1 MQAVDPIEKY
11 KKTFY
16 QECEELLTE
25 LDSLLPLLAVAGTGG
40 SEALNGAFRVL
51 HTVKGGA
58 GMFRLNRIAGLAHE
72 FESALEI
79 MRRKQ
84 QVITQN
90 NILQFLRTSDVL
102 QDLLHAERSGEGL
115 SDAIDADAAEQL
127 HLMVGTLST
136 EKTSPPPILAG
147 DHNPRTSE
155 PNGMPTTY
163 RISFRPNPRM
173 LRNGNEPL
181 LIFRQLEEYGQVSI
195 VADVSR
201 LPIFEEVDPTTAY
214 LAWTI
219 ELKTDAGLE
228 AIRQTFEFVEGDC
241 ELEISNSPADLDG
254 ITPAAKPA
262 LNAPL
267 ATQLSPDNET
277 SKTINSAIRESRRVS
292 SIRVELERIDKLV
305 NMVGEIAI
313 VQAMITQQTGQE
325 FMAAYPQLVQDIG
338 RLFQLTQSLQ
348 DSVMA
353 IRAVPIGSIF
363 GRIPRLVRELATETG
378 KKVHLETSGEETE
391 IDKTVIE
398 ELGDP
403 LLHIIRNSIGH
414 GIESPAEREAAGK
427 RPEGVIKLKAYQ
439 RGGQIQIEISD
450 DGRGISLEK
459 VKRKALD
466 LNLIQ
471 AGTSLADDEALNLIF
486 LPGFSTAEKVSEI
499 SGRGVG
505 MDVVRRNIQKLGGRV
520 TIRTEFGR
528 GTLLTITLPLT
539 LAILPGMIVRSGN
552 NFYIIPMANVIECVQ
567 LQQSHIKSLPYQGE
581 VLRFGQRY
589 VPLIKLRDVFA
600 ISNSTPSSAPLAI
613 VVEDENSIVHAIVVD
628 EIVDQQQVVIKSLRE
643 NLDAIQ
649 GLAGATILGDG
660 KVALILVLADLLT
673 LHRNRMQ
680 QDSMR
685 DDFDTL
691 QLASS
696 KIA

>member
-1 MQAVDPIEKY
+1 MQTADPIEKY
-11 KKTFY
+11 KKSFY

-25 LDSLLPLLAVAGTGG
+25 LDSLLPLLAVDGKGG

-79 MRRKQ
+79 MRSKQ
-84 QVITQN
+84 QAITQS
-90 NILQFLRTSDVL
+90 NILQFFRTSDVL
-102 QDLLHAERSGEGL
+102 QDLLQAERSGKGL

-127 HLMVGTLST
+127 HLMVGTHST
-136 EKTSPPPILAG
+136 KKTSPPAIFIS
-147 DHNPRTSE
+147 DTNPRATE
-155 PNGMPTTY
+155 PSGTLTTY
-163 RISFRPNPRM
+163 RISFRPNLRM

-201 LPIFEEVDPTTAY
+201 LPKFEEVDPTAAY

-219 ELKTDAGLE
+219 ELKTDAGFE

-241 ELEISNSPADLDG
+241 ELEISISATDLDEL
-254 ITPAAKPA
+254 TPEANSASSSA
-262 LNAPL
+262 L
-267 ATQLSPDNET
+267 ATQPSPANEVPT
-277 SKTINSAIRESRRVS
+277 AANSAIRESRRAS

-313 VQAMITQQTGQE
+313 VQAMIAQQTGQE
-325 FMAAYPQLVQDIG
+325 FATAHPQLVQDIG
-338 RLFQLTQSLQ
+338 QLFQLTQSLQ
-348 DSVMA
+348 DSVMS
-353 IRAVPIGSIF
+353 IRALPIGSIF
-363 GRIPRLVRELATETG
+363 GRIPRLVRELSAEIG
-378 KKVHLETSGEETE
+378 KKVKLETSGEETE

-403 LLHIIRNSIGH
+403 LLHIIRNSIDH
-414 GIESPAEREAAGK
+414 GIEFPAERETAGK
-427 RPEGVIKLKAYQ
+427 KPEGVIKLKASQ

-450 DGRGISLEK
+450 DGRGISIEK

-471 AGTSLADDEALNLIF
+471 TGASMSDDEALNLIF
-486 LPGFSTAEKVSEI
+486 LPGFTTAEKVSEI

-520 TIRTEFGR
+520 TIRSELGR

-539 LAILPGMIVRSGN
+539 LAILPGMIVRSGS

-567 LQQSHIKSLPYQGE
+567 LQQSRIKSLPYQGD
-581 VLRFGQRY
+581 VLRFGERY
-589 VPLIKLRDVFA
+589 IPLIKLRDVFV
-600 ISNSTPSSAPLAI
+600 ISNTAPSSAPMAI
-613 VVEDENSIVHAIVVD
+613 VVEDENSVVHAIVVD
-628 EIVDQQQVVIKSLRE
+628 EIVDQQQLVIKSLRE
-643 NLDAIQ
+643 NLDAIP

-660 KVALILVLADLLT
+660 KVALILVLADLLM
-673 LHRNRMQ
+673 LHRNRIQ
-680 QDSMR
+680 QANMSNDLDVPR
-685 DDFDTL
+685 
-691 QLASS
+691 LASTTNS
-696 KIA
+696 

>member
-11 KKTFY
+11 KKSFY

-25 LDSLLPLLAVAGTGG
+25 LDSLLPLLAADGSIG

-79 MRRKQ
+79 MRSKQ
-84 QVITQN
+84 QAITQS
-90 NILQFLRTSDVL
+90 NILQFFRTSDVL
-102 QDLLHAERSGEGL
+102 QDLLQAERSGEGL

-127 HLMVGTLST
+127 HLMVGTHST
-136 EKTSPPPILAG
+136 EKTSPPPILVEDINQKAAG
-147 DHNPRTSE
+147 PS
-155 PNGMPTTY
+155 GILTTY
-163 RISFRPNPRM
+163 RISFRPNLRM

-181 LIFRQLEEYGQVSI
+181 LIFRQLKEYGQVSI
-195 VADVSR
+195 VADISR
-201 LPIFEEVDPTTAY
+201 LPTFEEVDPTTAY

-219 ELKTDAGLE
+219 ELKTDAGFE

-241 ELEISNSPADLDG
+241 ELEISISASDFNEAA
-254 ITPAAKPA
+254 PAATPVPNSA
-262 LNAPL
+262 L
-267 ATQLSPDNET
+267 ATQPVPTHDAST
-277 SKTINSAIRESRRVS
+277 SANSSIRESRRSS

-325 FMAAYPQLVQDIG
+325 FATAHPQLVQDIG
-338 RLFQLTQSLQ
+338 QLFQLTQSLQ
-348 DSVMA
+348 DSVMS
-353 IRAVPIGSIF
+353 IRALPIGSIF
-363 GRIPRLVRELATETG
+363 GRIPRLVRELSTETG
-378 KKVHLETSGEETE
+378 KKVKLETSGEETE

-403 LLHIIRNSIGH
+403 LLHIIRNSIDH
-414 GIESPAEREAAGK
+414 GIELPAEREAAGK
-427 RPEGVIKLKAYQ
+427 RPEGVIKLKANQ

-471 AGTSLADDEALNLIF
+471 AGTSLSDDEALNLIF
-486 LPGFSTAEKVSEI
+486 LPGFTTAEKISEI

-520 TIRTEFGR
+520 TIRSELGR

-539 LAILPGMIVRSGN
+539 LAILPGMIVRSGS

-567 LQQSHIKSLPYQGE
+567 LQPSRIKSLPYQGD
-581 VLRFGQRY
+581 VLRFGERY
-589 VPLIKLRDVFA
+589 IPLIKLRDVFV
-600 ISNSTPSSAPLAI
+600 ISNTAPSSTPMAI

-628 EIVDQQQVVIKSLRE
+628 EIVDQQQLVIKSLRE
-643 NLDAIQ
+643 NLDAIP

-673 LHRNRMQ
+673 LHRNRIQ
-680 QDSMR
+680 QANMPNDL
-685 DDFDTL
+685 DT
-691 QLASS
+691 QRFASS
-696 KIA
+696 GIT